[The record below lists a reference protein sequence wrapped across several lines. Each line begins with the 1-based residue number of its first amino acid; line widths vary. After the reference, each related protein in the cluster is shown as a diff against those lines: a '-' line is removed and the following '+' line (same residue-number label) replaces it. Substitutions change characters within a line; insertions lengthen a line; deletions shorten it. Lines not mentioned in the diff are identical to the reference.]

1 MYNCLF
7 SDMDLRDESYVPE
20 GWLKTTRNE
29 RVVFL
34 TQLPNRVVI
43 QSKRMIKDY
52 QKQGRYLGADPE
64 KMDFRQL
71 VMSNSSNVVGE
82 AKETSEKMEVDQDE
96 ETIADVKKNCAVL
109 EMEKVHDGT
118 KRLEINPNNTVKHR
132 EELES
137 AAQVL
142 KNLLVESSQSVGA
155 EPRYC

>member
-1 MYNCLF
+1 MHRRTWLGLVVVICNSFIAGPWKPFEEANVCASISLIITKVYNCLF

-71 VMSNSSNVVGE
+71 VISNSSNVVGD
-82 AKETSEKMEVDQDE
+82 AKETCEQMEVDQD
-96 ETIADVKKNCAVL
+96 
-109 EMEKVHDGT
+109 
-118 KRLEINPNNTVKHR
+118 
-132 EELES
+132 
-137 AAQVL
+137 
-142 KNLLVESSQSVGA
+142 
-155 EPRYC
+155 